1 MNFGQLKHFH
11 YNKQARV
18 DERISGIAGKKQKM
32 HVYCIMK
39 NTILMLGL
47 TLFLA
52 GSTGCLVSKKKF
64 DEEAARALKLAQ
76 AKAEC
81 EESLSAANA
90 IIEELNKKMADL
102 EQQISRLKDQNLSE
116 QERVKQLKKS
126 NDDLNK
132 MYEDLRKQKEQLL
145 SSSASE
151 KERLSMALAEKES
164 ELNKKAAELRA
175 LEAALKEKEDRN
187 EKLSR
192 ELAEREKRVR
202 ELESLIA
209 RKDSVVKALKDN
221 ISRALTGFKDNELTV
236 SIKDGKVYV
245 SLSDKL
251 LFQTGSFS
259 VDAKGKQAIVK
270 IAEVLNKQSDF
281 SIMVEG
287 HTDNKAYLASSGQ
300 IKNNWDLSV
309 MRASSVS
316 EILEK
321 EGKVDMRR
329 VIAAGRGPLYP
340 VADNSTEEG
349 RSKNRRIEI
358 ILSPDLQKI
367 FDILD
372 SVK

>member
-1 MNFGQLKHFH
+1 MIFEQLKHFH
-11 YNKQARV
+11 YNKHPRV
-18 DERISGIAGKKQKM
+18 DESRRSIAVKKQKI

-39 NTILMLGL
+39 NTILILGVS
-47 TLFLA
+47 LFLA

-64 DEEAARALKLAQ
+64 DEETARALKLAQ

-102 EQQISRLKDQNLSE
+102 EQQISRLQDQNLGE
-116 QERVKQLKKS
+116 QEKVKLLKKS

-132 MYEDLRKQKEQLL
+132 LYEDLRKQKEQLL

-151 KERLSMALAEKES
+151 KERLSLALAEKES
-164 ELNKKAAELRA
+164 ELNKKAAELRS

-340 VADNSTEEG
+340 VADNATEEG

-358 ILSPDLQKI
+358 ILSPDIQKI